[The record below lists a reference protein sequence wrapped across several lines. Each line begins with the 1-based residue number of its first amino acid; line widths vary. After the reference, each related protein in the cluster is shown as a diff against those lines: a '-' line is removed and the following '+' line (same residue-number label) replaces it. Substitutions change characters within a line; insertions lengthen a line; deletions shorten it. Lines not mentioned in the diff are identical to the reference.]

1 MFFDKLTRMLNDIL
15 RPKPKY
21 ITVTPVNS
29 AGPTQALPPS
39 KLPRHVAIIMD
50 GNGRW
55 ATSRGLPRSA
65 GHAAGTEA
73 LRDIIRASDDYGI
86 EALSLYAFS
95 TENWSRSKEEIQ
107 ALMSLLLKYFNS
119 EIDELDEKHVKIT
132 ILGDVDG
139 MPEPQRTALI
149 NAMERTKDN
158 TGLKLNIALNY
169 GGRAEL
175 TRAARLLAEKV
186 QRGELAPEDIDEDL
200 FAAQLYTAE
209 SPDVDLLIRT
219 SGEMRTSNFL
229 PWQLTY
235 AEMVFDTVYWPDF
248 DRARYLK
255 CLRIYAERDRRFGGV
270 NEPPKPSEAPA
281 PEAEPAAAEPQE
293 PAKEATSD
301 APEAKEAAPE
311 IAVPEADNAAP
322 EAENT
327 APVKETAQASPA
339 EAPDAV
345 RDTNDPDEEG
355 KA

>member
-29 AGPTQALPPS
+29 AGPVQALPPS

-149 NAMERTKDN
+149 NAMERTKNN

-175 TRAARLLAEKV
+175 TRAARLLAERV

-270 NEPPKPSEAPA
+270 NEPPKPSEVP
-281 PEAEPAAAEPQE
+281 AAEPKAEDPE
-293 PAKEATSD
+293 PVKAPASEAESSVSESATPAPDAEGSVNAAKA
-301 APEAKEAAPE
+301 AAPE
-311 IAVPEADNAAP
+311 PDSAAQ
-322 EAENT
+322 EAEANN
-327 APVKETAQASPA
+327 VQHKI
-339 EAPDAV
+339 
-345 RDTNDPDEEG
+345 DPDGEDR
-355 KA
+355 A